1 MRYLATLVIAAV
13 IGSMAFAQQDYFI
26 KADMVRGAE
35 GAMGAVCV
43 PNSVFYPG
51 EKIIFRAVV
60 YDAATGEELKFEE
73 IQERGI
79 QATVHIEG
87 HEDLTMFYPPPA
99 EGDAAA
105 DGEGEAE
112 PEAEGPPPGAEYF
125 RGPWP
130 IALDMPQGM
139 YGWTVSVTDA
149 EGNTAEFE
157 PIGAAIGAGSITVQA
172 AQ

>member
-1 MRYLATLVIAAV
+1 MRYLVAIMVAAIV
-13 IGSMAFAQQDYFI
+13 GTMAFAQQDYFI

-60 YDAATGEELKFEE
+60 YDAETGEELKFEE

-87 HEDLTMFYPPPA
+87 REDLVMFYPPPGADEA
-99 EGDAAA
+99 EGA
-105 DGEGEAE
+105 
-112 PEAEGPPPGAEYF
+112 GPPPGAEYF

-130 IALDMPQGM
+130 IPLDMPQGM

-149 EGNTAEFE
+149 DGNTAEFE
-157 PIGAAIGAGSITVQA
+157 PIGAAIGAGSITIQA